1 MEFLMP
7 FSLRP
12 RIRSNPSTD
21 AAHPIFKHPE
31 SRPAHHG
38 CLDHCPPSPCPL
50 IAGPPPPSHALQR
63 ALSSQGPHHRPTL
76 YSVPSHRQGLHYR
89 PTLYSVLPSQLTLMM
104 FIFFFFLAASGLS
117 CTTQDLSLWHMGLA
131 APRHVES

>member
-1 MEFLMP
+1 MLP
-7 FSLRP
+7 IQS
-12 RIRSNPSTD
+12 SNIQNPALLTMDVSTT
-21 AAHPIFKHPE
+21 AH
-31 SRPAHHG
+31 
-38 CLDHCPPSPCPL
+38 LV
-50 IAGPPPPSHALQR
+50 R

-76 YSVPSHRQGLHYR
+76 YSVPSHRQGLHHRPTLYSVPSHRQGLHHR